1 MLIFMMPLL
10 IIGVIL
16 LILVF
21 TAYKSLTCSN
31 KSETLACNL
40 WRLAHVLTAALAVWQ
55 VYIKFQKVRAEAK
68 KTFSPPTAPETK
80 APAPPETKAPAV
92 PDMKTPAAPK
102 TVPDMKTPALP
113 MLAPPPAL

>member
-21 TAYKSLTCSN
+21 TAYKALNCSN

-40 WRLAHVLTAALAVWQ
+40 WRLAHVLTAAIAVWQ
-55 VYIKFQKVRAEAK
+55 VYIKFQKVKAEAK
-68 KTFSPPTAPETK
+68 KVKAEAKKAFSSPAAPERN
-80 APAPPETKAPAV
+80 
-92 PDMKTPAAPK
+92 TPAA
-102 TVPDMKTPALP
+102 P

>member
-21 TAYKSLTCSN
+21 TAYKALNCSN

-40 WRLAHVLTAALAVWQ
+40 WRLAHVLTAAIAVWQ
-55 VYIKFQKVRAEAK
+55 VYIKFQKVKAEATKVKAEAK
-68 KTFSPPTAPETK
+68 KTFSSLAAPE
-80 APAPPETKAPAV
+80 
-92 PDMKTPAAPK
+92 MKPPAAPE
-102 TVPDMKTPALP
+102 MKPPAAP

>member
-21 TAYKSLTCSN
+21 TAYKAFNCSN

-40 WRLAHVLTAALAVWQ
+40 WRLAHVLTAVIGIWQ
-55 VYIKFQKVRAEAK
+55 VYIKYQKVKAEAEKVKAAAK
-68 KTFSPPTAPETK
+68 KAFSS
-80 APAPPETKAPAV
+80 PAPPER
-92 PDMKTPAAPK
+92 KTPAA
-102 TVPDMKTPALP
+102 P